1 VARTGPSDG
10 SEGRGGGLVLLLAW
24 ALVLG
29 LSGGVAGY
37 LTLYGD
43 ETAPRTSRALV
54 LNVPAPEPSAEP
66 APERS
71 AEPEPETAEVAPAE
85 PEPAAT
91 EAQPEPGP
99 EAVGSEPPEP
109 AGEAAAETPA
119 PEEATATAVYDGP
132 PRIAVVVTGLG
143 LASEASSQA
152 IAQLPPEVTL
162 SFSPYSDA
170 LDQWIPKARAKGHE
184 VMIDLPME
192 PETFP
197 LDDPGPQAL
206 LTDLPQEQNLERLR
220 WVLTRGRESI
230 GVAAYMGSRFVTS
243 SLDLRPVLTEL
254 KARGMLFLGNGTSQA
269 SVTARLAGELALP
282 YAVTD
287 RVLDDNQPSREAIS
301 ARLVQVE
308 RLALTNGSAI
318 AMGRPYPATLER
330 LGEWAAGLGGRGFA
344 LVPISELARVPGQ
357 E

>member
-1 VARTGPSDG
+1 MARTGPSDG
-10 SEGRGGGLVLLLAW
+10 PEGRGGGLVLLLAW
-24 ALVLG
+24 AVVLG
-29 LSGGVAGY
+29 LSGGAAGY
-37 LTLYGD
+37 LALYGD

-66 APERS
+66 
-71 AEPEPETAEVAPAE
+71 EPEAAEATPAE
-85 PEPAAT
+85 PKPVAT
-91 EAQPEPGP
+91 EAQPEPEP
-99 EAVGSEPPEP
+99 EAAESEPPEP

-119 PEEATATAVYDGP
+119 PEEATASAVYHGP

-143 LASEASSQA
+143 LASEASGQA

-170 LDQWIPKARAKGHE
+170 LDQWIPKARAGGHE
-184 VMIDLPME
+184 VMVDLPME

-206 LTDLPQEQNLERLR
+206 LTNLPQEQNLERLR

-230 GVAAYMGSRFVTS
+230 GVAAHMGSRFVS
-243 SLDLRPVLTEL
+243 SSPDLRPVLTEL
-254 KARGMLFLGNGTSQA
+254 KARGILFLDNGA
-269 SVTARLAGELALP
+269 SPDSVGARLAGELALP

-287 RVLDDNQPSREAIS
+287 RVLDDDEPSREAIS

-330 LGEWAAGLGGRGFA
+330 LGEWAAGLGARGFA
-344 LVPISELARVPGQ
+344 LAPISELARVPGQ
-357 E
+357 Q